1 MPRSRVLIVDD
12 EAGVRFGLRDFLEAK
27 GYQVDEAANCLAAEA
42 MFMSRRP
49 DVAILDYS
57 LPDGNALD
65 LMPRLKALDE
75 TVPLV
80 ILTGHG
86 TIDLAVRAVKEGA
99 EHFLTKPL
107 ELPTLLVML
116 ERLLEGQRIRQRQIA
131 GGRRD
136 ARKSTDPFALPSAA
150 MRALAEEAERVGRSD
165 SPVLILGET
174 GVGKGVLARWLHERG
189 PRSREAFV
197 DLNCASLSR
206 DLMETELF
214 GHEKGAFTGAVAAK
228 EGLLEVAHRGT
239 VFLDEIGDVDPAV
252 QPKLL
257 KVLEEGRFRRL
268 GDVRDREVDVRLIAA
283 THQDLAAAVRDKR
296 FRSDLY
302 FRISALPLLIPPLR
316 ERPEDIPVL
325 ARTLLQQI
333 GFDIDRAQLSLSDD
347 ALQAL
352 QAYPWPGNT
361 RELRNVLERAAILGR
376 GQALGAS
383 DLRFAAPMEVAP
395 GSDDTG
401 LTLEEVE
408 RRHIERVLAEEGG
421 HVERAARR
429 LGVPRSSL
437 YERVKR
443 LGIALR
449 RG

>member
-1 MPRSRVLIVDD
+1 MPSKRVLIVDD
-12 EAGVRFGLRDFLEAK
+12 ESGVRFGLRDFLEAK
-27 GYQVDEAANCLAAEA
+27 GFQVDEAANCRAAEA
-42 MFMSRRP
+42 MFRSRRP
-49 DVAILDYS
+49 DVAVLDYS
-57 LPDGNALD
+57 LPDGNALE
-65 LMPRLKALDE
+65 LMPTLKDLDPS
-75 TVPLV
+75 VPLV

-99 EHFLTKPL
+99 EQFLTKPV
-107 ELPTLLVML
+107 ELPALLVIL
-116 ERLLEGQRIRQRQIA
+116 QRLIDGQRIQKRNAA

-136 ARKSTDPFALPSAA
+136 ARQGTDPFALPSAA
-150 MRALAEEAERVGRSD
+150 IRALFEEAERVARSE

-174 GVGKGVLARWLHERG
+174 GVGKGVLARWLHENG
-189 PRSREAFV
+189 PRSQEAFV
-197 DLNCASLSR
+197 DLNCAALSR
-206 DLMETELF
+206 ELIETELF

-228 EGLLEVAHRGT
+228 EGLFEVAHRGT
-239 VFLDEIGDVDPAV
+239 LFLDEIGDVDPAV

-268 GDVRDREVDVRLIAA
+268 GDVRDREVDVRLVAA
-283 THQDLAAAVRDKR
+283 THQDLGAAVRDKR

-316 ERPEDIPVL
+316 DRPEDIPVL
-325 ARTLLQQI
+325 ARTLLARI
-333 GFDIDRAQLSLSDD
+333 AAEVGRPETSLGDD
-347 ALQAL
+347 AVAVLQG
-352 QAYPWPGNT
+352 YPWPGNT

-376 GQALGAS
+376 SPVLGAA
-383 DLRFAAPMEVAP
+383 DLRFAAPIDA
-395 GSDDTG
+395 GQGGDAAG
-401 LTLEEVE
+401 GTLEEVE
-408 RRHIERVLAEEGG
+408 RRHIERTLAEEGG

-437 YERVKR
+437 YEKVKR